1 MYESFFG
8 LVKRPFTAMPDPA
21 CFIPIEGIHQAY
33 SSLAQC
39 VIDGRGIGVM
49 TAPAG
54 LGKTLVC
61 QFLARELENRFTVVY
76 LPTANFLTRRSLLQA
91 ILFELGHS
99 YVRMG
104 DQELRLALTSVIR
117 RLRPGRGTIALIVD
131 EAHLLAPRMLEEL
144 RALTNFADAG
154 ESLLRLVISGQLSL
168 DETLSQPSM
177 AAFNQRVGIQTTLQS
192 LTRDESAEYVTRRLA
207 MAGANVG
214 DLLSRDAL
222 AVICEASDGSPRCL
236 NQLCDHSLL
245 LGYLSSQKPVS
256 QWTVREALDDL
267 KQLPLTWNEP
277 ITRRGPAIE
286 SPFSGPSKHART
298 IEDEE
303 AWIVT
308 SDEPLASSDA
318 ADEFGAL
325 EFGEETESP
334 NSAPAKTETAKT
346 ETAKTVAAKSSQSF
360 DDEDGWIVTPEE
372 PSASPAV
379 RDEIG
384 TLEFGDAADPTISHA
399 IEIGDPIL
407 VTTPPM
413 IESIVTT
420 TISVGRTAPIRPV
433 AAPIPTV
440 PPPTAPPISVTATIG
455 IADTVMDEEVVIDR
469 YAALDA
475 ALNRLTRT
483 MMCARAISR
492 RNDSNPSGPMK
503 RELVMIDD
511 EDDSDSSAFD
521 VVLPEEAASVATTAA
536 AEKPR
541 QESRAETATTDK
553 GSRLFS
559 GRRYERLFSELRRRR
574 IGA

>member
-1 MYESFFG
+1 
-8 LVKRPFTAMPDPA
+8 
-21 CFIPIEGIHQAY
+21 
-33 SSLAQC
+33 
-39 VIDGRGIGVM
+39 
-49 TAPAG
+49 
-54 LGKTLVC
+54 
-61 QFLARELENRFTVVY
+61 
-76 LPTANFLTRRSLLQA
+76 
-91 ILFELGHS
+91 
-99 YVRMG
+99 
-104 DQELRLALTSVIR
+104 
-117 RLRPGRGTIALIVD
+117 
-131 EAHLLAPRMLEEL
+131 
-144 RALTNFADAG
+144 
-154 ESLLRLVISGQLSL
+154 
-168 DETLSQPSM
+168 
-177 AAFNQRVGIQTTLQS
+177 
-192 LTRDESAEYVTRRLA
+192 
-207 MAGANVG
+207 
-214 DLLSRDAL
+214 L

-286 SPFSGPSKHART
+286 SPFSGPSKHTRT

-303 AWIVT
+303 SWIVT

-318 ADEFGAL
+318 EDEIGAL
-325 EFGEETESP
+325 EFGGGTEPP
-334 NSAPAKTETAKT
+334 NSAPAKTDTAKT
-346 ETAKTVAAKSSQSF
+346 DTAKINTAKTFSAKPSQSF
-360 DDEDGWIVTPEE
+360 DEDGWIVTPDE
-372 PSASPAV
+372 PSASSAAHAAH
-379 RDEIG
+379 DEIG
-384 TLEFGDAADPTISHA
+384 TLEFGDAAGPTISDT

-413 IESIVTT
+413 IESMVTT

-433 AAPIPTV
+433 AAPIP
-440 PPPTAPPISVTATIG
+440 AALPISSTPTLG

-492 RNDSNPSGPMK
+492 RNDSIPSGPLQ

-521 VVLPEEAASVATTAA
+521 VVLPEEAASAATTT

-541 QESRAETATTDK
+541 QESRVETATTDK